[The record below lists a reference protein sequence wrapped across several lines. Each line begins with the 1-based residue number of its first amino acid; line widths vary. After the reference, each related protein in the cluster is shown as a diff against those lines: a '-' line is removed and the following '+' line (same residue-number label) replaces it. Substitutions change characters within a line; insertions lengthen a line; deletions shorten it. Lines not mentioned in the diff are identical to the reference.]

1 LARAIGNQTETAML
15 LISLSMSYFYL
26 GEFKTSKKFGKEA
39 AQVGADIGP
48 GPTWAQVNVFLG
60 LLYLVEGKLESARQF
75 AETGFLLS
83 MKVNFPYP
91 RAYARIVQCLLYS
104 LEGLPDEGL
113 HLIAKITTAPID
125 PHVSALFHWAASIA
139 NFAVGNYTEV
149 RRDLQA
155 IFSTHSHFPIPGI
168 VKLTLPVASLI
179 LEHEGFPDQALEV
192 LSLAYTCT
200 DFTGWMKDWHPL
212 LDLENRLKE
221 RFGSFKGQT
230 AWKRGKSLSL
240 DDVLQYMLIPSPL
253 QAQ

>member
-1 LARAIGNQTETAML
+1 
-15 LISLSMSYFYL
+15 
-26 GEFKTSKKFGKEA
+26 
-39 AQVGADIGP
+39 
-48 GPTWAQVNVFLG
+48 
-60 LLYLVEGKLESARQF
+60 
-75 AETGFLLS
+75 
-83 MKVNFPYP
+83 
-91 RAYARIVQCLLYS
+91 
-104 LEGLPDEGL
+104 LP
-113 HLIAKITTAPID
+113 LIAKSTAAPVD

-168 VKLTLPVASLI
+168 VKLTLPVVSLI

-200 DFTGWMKDWHPL
+200 DFYGWTKDWHPL
-212 LDLENRLKE
+212 QDLEHRLIE
-221 RFGSFKGQT
+221 RFGPIKEQP
-230 AWKRGKSLSL
+230 AWMRGKSLSL

>member
-1 LARAIGNQTETAML
+1 MPVPVEQFIYT
-15 LISLSMSYFYL
+15 
-26 GEFKTSKKFGKEA
+26 KT
-39 AQVGADIGP
+39 D
-48 GPTWAQVNVFLG
+48 
-60 LLYLVEGKLESARQF
+60 
-75 AETGFLLS
+75 
-83 MKVNFPYP
+83 
-91 RAYARIVQCLLYS
+91 
-104 LEGLPDEGL
+104 LPDEGL
-113 HLIAKITTAPID
+113 HLIAKNTLAPVD
-125 PHVSALFHWAASIA
+125 PHVLALFHWAASIA

-179 LEHEGFPDQALEV
+179 LEHEGFPNRALEV
-192 LSLAYTCT
+192 LSLTYTCT
-200 DFTGWMKDWHPL
+200 DFTGWTKDWHPL

-221 RFGSFKGQT
+221 RFGPYKGQT